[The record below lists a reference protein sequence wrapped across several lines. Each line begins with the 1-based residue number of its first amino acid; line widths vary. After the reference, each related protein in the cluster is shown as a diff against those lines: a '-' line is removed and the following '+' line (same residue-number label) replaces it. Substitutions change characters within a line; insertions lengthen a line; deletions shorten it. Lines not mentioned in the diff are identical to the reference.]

1 MEFGI
6 ITKSRLSKS
15 NFGIF
20 SSFFWSFH
28 HFPNKHHFPA
38 PNKDCHAFCL
48 FMDLP
53 VMKMLY
59 KWNYK
64 IPGLSLNV
72 VFFLLGPYNLWPGF
86 TPLCGWAILCCAY
99 IWPHLSIQLPYD
111 IIDIC
116 IFIFWSLCPV
126 RLWIIIHKLLLKF
139 IFFQFFQRDTQ
150 KCYFCLTL
158 RNRKTVNF

>member
-1 MEFGI
+1 
-6 ITKSRLSKS
+6 
-15 NFGIF
+15 
-20 SSFFWSFH
+20 
-28 HFPNKHHFPA
+28 
-38 PNKDCHAFCL
+38 
-48 FMDLP
+48 
-53 VMKMLY
+53 MKMLY
-59 KWNYK
+59 KWTYK

-126 RLWIIIHKLLLKF
+126 LLWIIIHKLLLKF
-139 IFFQFFQRDTQ
+139 NFFSSFFREI
-150 KCYFCLTL
+150 L
-158 RNRKTVNF
+158 RSVISVWLWETEKLSISKNELSFILNYPSTHSTPFWW